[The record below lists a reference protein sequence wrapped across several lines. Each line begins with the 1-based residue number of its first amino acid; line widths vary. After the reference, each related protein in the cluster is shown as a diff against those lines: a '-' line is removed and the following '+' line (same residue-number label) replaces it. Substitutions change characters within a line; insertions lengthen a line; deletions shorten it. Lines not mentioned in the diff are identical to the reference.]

1 MRTVGTVKA
10 KLRWA
15 ELLTKASKGEPFLIT
30 RRGIPVARLV
40 PAYESNTRSLIKV
53 AAKIRE
59 KREGASLN
67 GTKIR
72 DLINEGRKF

>member
-1 MRTVGTVKA
+1 MRSVGTVEA

-15 ELLTKASKGEPFLIT
+15 ELLTKASKGETFRIT

-40 PAYESNTRSLIKV
+40 PAYESDTRSLIKV
-53 AAKIRE
+53 AARIRE
-59 KREGASLN
+59 NRKGASLN

>member
-1 MRTVGTVKA
+1 MRTVGTVEA